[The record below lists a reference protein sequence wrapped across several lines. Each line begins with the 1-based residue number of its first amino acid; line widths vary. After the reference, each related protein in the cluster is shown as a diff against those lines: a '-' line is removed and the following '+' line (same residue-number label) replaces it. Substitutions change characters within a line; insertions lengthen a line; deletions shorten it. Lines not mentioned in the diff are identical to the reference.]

1 MTEAKDVAR
10 RPPRTIS
17 QLASRSQRSFAA
29 AAGATF
35 FLLLGL
41 GVVWFARKIA
51 GINDGAVLSVLVII
65 PALLYVVLR
74 GDLAELRGPG
84 GWGATF
90 RVTKAT
96 VNFGAQSLDTLGDPQ
111 LLAKGSISDL
121 DTRIQ
126 ALDRDQPMLM
136 TVTLGEHYTVRAM
149 TTYLE
154 KLIHLPRFNLVAFLD
169 RSGGFIGCASPT
181 GLLSLM
187 QDTGLAN
194 RFLEAVEDENAAQ
207 VFRYPG
213 ILKNVI
219 PAETTNSQALEA
231 MSRHGL
237 SALAVVGDD
246 RRVKGV
252 VEREQ
257 LMSKLVLS
265 LIDDATRDRR

>member
-1 MTEAKDVAR
+1 MAGNRRGGGRPKMTR
-10 RPPRTIS
+10 QYTSIS
-17 QLASRSQRSFAA
+17 ERSLAA
-29 AAGATF
+29 AAGAIV

-41 GVVWFARKIA
+41 GVVWFARRIV
-51 GINDGAVLSVLVII
+51 GLNDGAILSVLVIV

-96 VNFGAQSLDTLGDPQ
+96 VSFGAQSLDILDDPQ
-111 LLAKGSISDL
+111 LLSKGSTSDL
-121 DTRIQ
+121 DRRVE
-126 ALDRDQPMLM
+126 ALDRDQPVLL
-136 TVTLGEHYTVRAM
+136 TVALGERYTVRAM
-149 TTYLE
+149 KTYLE
-154 KLIHLPRFNLVAFLD
+154 KLAHLPRFKLVAFLD
-169 RSGGFIGCASPT
+169 RDGRFIGCASPA

-187 QDTGLAN
+187 QEPGLGSN
-194 RFLEAVEDENAAQ
+194 FLEAVEEENKAK

-213 ILKNVI
+213 MLKSVIL
-219 PAETTNSQALEA
+219 ADTTNSQALDA
-231 MSRHGL
+231 MSGL
-237 SALAVVGDD
+237 GLTALAVVDDD

-265 LIDDATRDRR
+265 LVDDATRDQR